1 MIQKAVN
8 KGDLKHVYCA
18 SGGNAGM
25 AAAYA
30 SSQLGIPCTI
40 VVPQT
45 TPVFIHTK
53 LQNLGA
59 EVKVHGSVYDEARK
73 LALELG
79 SSPGCILI
87 PAFEHPDIWEGHATM
102 IHESKQQMPE
112 TPDLVVTCVGGGGLL
127 NGIVQG
133 MRAVGWQQ
141 IPILGMETH
150 GANCFNAA
158 IAAGKVVNIPAITS
172 IAKSL
177 GSLSVS
183 QQSLD
188 YYNDASP
195 RILNEMV
202 SDKQTVEACC
212 NFSDDH
218 RILVEPACGASL
230 SAIYS
235 SVVNKLKA
243 EGQLRSEVKSVLV
256 VVCGGSIV
264 STQVMEQWKKDFQIK
279 ANS

>member
-59 EVKVHGSVYDEARK
+59 EVKDHGS
-73 LALELG
+73 
-79 SSPGCILI
+79 
-87 PAFEHPDIWEGHATM
+87 M

-112 TPDLVVTCVGGGGLL
+112 TPELVVTCVGGGGLL

-133 MRAVGWQQ
+133 MRAVDGNRFPSWVWR
-141 IPILGMETH
+141 LMEPT
-150 GANCFNAA
+150 
-158 IAAGKVVNIPAITS
+158 
-172 IAKSL
+172 
-177 GSLSVS
+177 
-183 QQSLD
+183 
-188 YYNDASP
+188 AS
-195 RILNEMV
+195 M
-202 SDKQTVEACC
+202 Q
-212 NFSDDH
+212 
-218 RILVEPACGASL
+218 
-230 SAIYS
+230 
-235 SVVNKLKA
+235 
-243 EGQLRSEVKSVLV
+243 
-256 VVCGGSIV
+256 
-264 STQVMEQWKKDFQIK
+264 
-279 ANS
+279 